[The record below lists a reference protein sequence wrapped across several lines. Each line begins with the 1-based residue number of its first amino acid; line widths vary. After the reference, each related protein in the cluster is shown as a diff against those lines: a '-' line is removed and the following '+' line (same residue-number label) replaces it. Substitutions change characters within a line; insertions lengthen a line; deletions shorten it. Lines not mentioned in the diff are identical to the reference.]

1 MTRMRGM
8 LAVGL
13 FGLTIGGA
21 TGARAEQVSGH
32 GELNQSAQIQARLQ
46 KDGDLK
52 NNRIDVT
59 VDNGIATLKG
69 NVDTDAEKARAAQ
82 LAMIKGIVGVQ
93 NQLDVGSST
102 AKGTFSDSAI
112 TAKIKT
118 KLAERHFGSLTDI
131 SVTTN
136 NGVVTLSGSVSS
148 EAARQQALDAAR
160 SSDGVMRV
168 ENDLTVAPKH

>member
-1 MTRMRGM
+1 MTRVRGM

-13 FGLTIGGA
+13 FGLTVGGA
-21 TGARAEQVSGH
+21 AGVRAAEVSGR
-32 GELNQSAQIQARLQ
+32 GELNQAAQIQARLQ

-59 VDNGIATLKG
+59 VDNGVATLKG
-69 NVDTDAEKARAAQ
+69 NVDTDAEKTRAAQ

-93 NQLDVGSST
+93 NQLDVGST
-102 AKGTFSDSAI
+102 GVKETFSDSAI

-118 KLAERHFGSLTDI
+118 KLAEGHFGSLTDI

-136 NGVVTLSGSVSS
+136 NGVVTLSGSVPS
-148 EAARQQALDAAR
+148 EQARQRALDAAR

>member
-1 MTRMRGM
+1 MTRVRGM

-13 FGLTIGGA
+13 FGLMLGGA
-21 TGARAEQVSGH
+21 GGVRAAEVSGH
-32 GELNQSAQIQARLQ
+32 GETNQASQIQARLQ
-46 KDGDLK
+46 KDADLK

-82 LAMIKGIVGVQ
+82 LAMVKGIVGVQ
-93 NQLDVGSST
+93 NQLDVGSSGV
-102 AKGTFSDSAI
+102 KETFSDSAV
-112 TAKIKT
+112 TAKIKA
-118 KLAERHFGSLTDI
+118 KLAEGQFGSLTDV

-136 NGVVTLSGSVSS
+136 TGVVTLSGSVPS
-148 EAARQQALDAAR
+148 EAARRQALDAAR